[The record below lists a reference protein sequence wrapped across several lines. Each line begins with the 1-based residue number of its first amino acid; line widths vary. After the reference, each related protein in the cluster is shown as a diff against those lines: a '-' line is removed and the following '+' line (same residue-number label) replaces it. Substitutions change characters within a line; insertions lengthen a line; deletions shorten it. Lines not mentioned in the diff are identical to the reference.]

1 MTGTKTK
8 KKVQQTTKKNKQS
21 ISQAHK
27 KAVTKSR
34 VTSQASTAGS
44 SRTSTIA
51 PSIASKTSSQA
62 PSKRATVEVSEEDDD
77 EPTSIGGTLD
87 KDTVMELASD
97 SESDEDDD
105 EDELGMSTLLLAS
118 YMADFLYRAAY
129 QGMDSTHLC
138 ILQTC
143 PYH

>member
-1 MTGTKTK
+1 MMI
-8 KKVQQTTKKNKQS
+8 V
-21 ISQAHK
+21 
-27 KAVTKSR
+27 
-34 VTSQASTAGS
+34 
-44 SRTSTIA
+44 IA
-51 PSIASKTSSQA
+51 PSIALKTSSQA
-62 PSKRATVEVSEEDDD
+62 PSKRVTVELSEEDDN

-87 KDTVMELASD
+87 KDGDTIMELASD

-138 ILQTC
+138 VLQTC
-143 PYH
+143 LYH